1 MRSAL
6 RTLLAALGVAVLAI
20 ACGPEGGAQPAGRTD
35 VGASPVAPSES
46 APEAEARSASSD
58 DAAPATT
65 HKPAA
70 PMPTDTPAAEPD
82 NDAPATTRVWPD
94 SWPVPP
100 LPVMWL
106 VHPSESVWGSP
117 QRYCWHLGADSSRV
131 CKEYNIW
138 SGVSAYPE
146 AVPGKRIL
154 VRIESDTPPENVFAQ
169 VFTRRGDLMVEF
181 LQLGPNH
188 PALDLDLDPGDY
200 HIRVIGQWPY
210 PDPSAPL
217 GRRYN
222 EVAYEFGLHV
232 PGAVELIGGC
242 DMTEIGGDV
251 SIRLHSLDD
260 RLRTA
265 ADSANHAG
273 CRFNK
278 PVARVSLTLE
288 NGAQTYTEVF
298 RFTPPLHEFG
308 LPLPED
314 LNSETSGGPLPPGDY
329 SRRMVAVTEDGD
341 EFDLTRLD
349 GVLDAITLAGR

>member
-6 RTLLAALGVAVLAI
+6 RTLLAALGVAVLAF
-20 ACGPEGGAQPAGRTD
+20 ACGPGGAAQPAERTD
-35 VGASPVAPSES
+35 VASSPAATSAS
-46 APEAEARSASSD
+46 APEVEARSAGGD
-58 DAAPATT
+58 DA
-65 HKPAA
+65 
-70 PMPTDTPAAEPD
+70 
-82 NDAPATTRVWPD
+82 APATTRVWPD

-131 CKEYNIW
+131 CEEYNIW

-154 VRIESDTPPENVFAQ
+154 VRIESDSPPENVFAQ

-181 LQLGPNH
+181 LRLGPNY

-210 PDPSAPL
+210 SDPGAPL

-242 DMTEIGGDV
+242 DMTQIGGDV
-251 SIRLHSLDD
+251 SITLRSLDD

-265 ADSANHAG
+265 VDSANRAG

-278 PVARVSLTLE
+278 PIARVLLTLD
-288 NGAQTYTEVF
+288 NSAQTYTEVF
-298 RFTPPLHEFG
+298 QFAPPSHEFG

-314 LNSETSGGPLPPGDY
+314 QVSETSGGPLPPGEY
-329 SRRMVAVTEDGD
+329 SRRIVAATEDGD
-341 EFDLTRLD
+341 EFDLTSLA
-349 GVLDAITLAGR
+349 GVLDTITLAGR

>member
-1 MRSAL
+1 MRGAL
-6 RTLLAALGVAVLAI
+6 TAFVAALIVAVTAI
-20 ACGPEGGAQPAGRTD
+20 SCGPEGGAPA
-35 VGASPVAPSES
+35 APLTS
-46 APEAEARSASSD
+46 APEVGAQSAGGD
-58 DAAPATT
+58 DAARATT
-65 HKPAA
+65 HEPAA

-82 NDAPATTRVWPD
+82 NDAPATTRVWPAG
-94 SWPVPP
+94 WPVPP

-106 VHPSESVWGSP
+106 VHPSGSVWGSP

-131 CKEYNIW
+131 CEEYNIW
-138 SGVSAYPE
+138 SGVIAYPE
-146 AVPGKRIL
+146 AVPGERIP
-154 VRIESDTPPENVFAQ
+154 VRIESDTPPDNVFAQ

-181 LQLGPNH
+181 LRLGPNY
-188 PALDLDLDPGDY
+188 PTLELDLDPGDY

-210 PDPSAPL
+210 TDPGAPL

-232 PGAVELIGGC
+232 PGDVELIGGC
-242 DMTEIGGDV
+242 DMTQIGGDL
-251 SIRLHSLDD
+251 SITLPSLDD

-265 ADSANHAG
+265 IDSANRGG

-278 PVARVSLTLE
+278 PIARVLLTLD

-298 RFTPPLHEFG
+298 ELAPPSHEFS

-314 LNSETSGGPLPPGDY
+314 QVSETSGGPLPPGDY

-341 EFDLTRLD
+341 EFDLTSLD
-349 GVLDAITLAGR
+349 GILDSITLAGR